1 VSDVAA
7 FVASAR
13 ADPAF
18 AEALQHHEVL
28 PSRPPV
34 FAPRLPGGFESLA
47 PLLARRGIEQL
58 YGHQARA
65 IEVIERGCDLVLATP
80 TASGK
85 TLVYN
90 LPVLRRAC
98 EDPEARALYLFP
110 LKALS
115 QDQRR
120 RLEED
125 AAALGRLD
133 LRVAV
138 YDGDTPHAARRK
150 LREDPPGVLISTP
163 DMLHAGILPNHAT
176 WRRFFERL
184 HLVVLDELHTYRGI
198 FGSHVAQVLR
208 RLDRVARFHGARP
221 TFVGASATVDNP
233 RELAEALTGRAFE
246 VVQSDEAPRSERH
259 VLLFRP
265 ASSPYTLAARLF
277 RSALSQGL
285 RTIVFTK
292 ARVITE
298 LMHTWVVEA
307 EPALADWISSYR
319 AGFLPSERR
328 EIERRL
334 FSGALRGV
342 ISTSALEMGIDV
354 GGLDVCI
361 LVGYPGSQVATW
373 QRSGRVGRGGD
384 AAIALVAQPDALD
397 QYLVRSPLRICRAP
411 RPRCRCAAASH
422 GSRSP
427 ARGPTSRLSR
437 KAAHCCAA
445 SPAANGS
452 RPGGAR
458 TGT

>member
-1 VSDVAA
+1 M
-7 FVASAR
+7 R
-13 ADPAF
+13 
-18 AEALQHHEVL
+18 QHHEVL

-34 FAPRLPGGFESLA
+34 FAPRLPCGFESLA

-65 IEVIERGCDLVLATP
+65 IEVLERGLDLVLATP

-133 LRVAV
+133 LRVAA

-150 LREDPPGVLISTP
+150 LRDDPPGVLISTP
-163 DMLHAGILPNHAT
+163 DMLHAGILPHHAT

-221 TFVGASATVDNP
+221 AFVAASATVDNP
-233 RELAEALTGRAFE
+233 R
-246 VVQSDEAPRSERH
+246 
-259 VLLFRP
+259 
-265 ASSPYTLAARLF
+265 
-277 RSALSQGL
+277 
-285 RTIVFTK
+285 
-292 ARVITE
+292 
-298 LMHTWVVEA
+298 
-307 EPALADWISSYR
+307 
-319 AGFLPSERR
+319 
-328 EIERRL
+328 
-334 FSGALRGV
+334 
-342 ISTSALEMGIDV
+342 
-354 GGLDVCI
+354 
-361 LVGYPGSQVATW
+361 
-373 QRSGRVGRGGD
+373 
-384 AAIALVAQPDALD
+384 
-397 QYLVRSPLRICRAP
+397 
-411 RPRCRCAAASH
+411 
-422 GSRSP
+422 
-427 ARGPTSRLSR
+427 
-437 KAAHCCAA
+437 
-445 SPAANGS
+445 
-452 RPGGAR
+452 
-458 TGT
+458 